1 MKERFK
7 SLLFNQTA
15 QKIRPYTLL
24 QKEVIPVNGW
34 IATIRTSI
42 GMTMKQLGKKLGK
55 TAQAVNQIQKREQEG
70 SITLN
75 SLQEVAQ
82 AMGMK
87 VVYAIIP
94 VSGNLEDYIRK
105 FAEKK
110 AKDIVSRTNNSM
122 LLEQQEVEQTR
133 LNKSISELTNEF
145 VNNPERLWD

>member
-1 MKERFK
+1 
-7 SLLFNQTA
+7 
-15 QKIRPYTLL
+15 
-24 QKEVIPVNGW
+24 
-34 IATIRTSI
+34 
-42 GMTMKQLGKKLGK
+42 MKQLGKKLGK

>member
-7 SLLFNQTA
+7 NLLFNQTA
-15 QKIRPYTLL
+15 QKIKPYILL
-24 QKEVIPVNGW
+24 QKEMVPRNGW

-42 GMTMKQLGKKLGK
+42 GMTMKHLGKKLGK

-94 VSGNLEDYIRK
+94 VSGNLEDYIWEL
-105 FAEKK
+105 AEKK

-122 LLEQQEVEQTR
+122 LLEQQEVKQTR
-133 LNKSISELTNEF
+133 LDKSISELTNEF
-145 VNNPERLWD
+145 VNNPEKLWD